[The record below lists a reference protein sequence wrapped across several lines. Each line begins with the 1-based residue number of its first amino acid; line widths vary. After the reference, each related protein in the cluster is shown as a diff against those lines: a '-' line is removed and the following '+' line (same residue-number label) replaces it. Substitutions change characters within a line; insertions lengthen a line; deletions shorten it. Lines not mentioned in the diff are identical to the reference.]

1 LKCWVFLLIAQA
13 FFLSTLS
20 AAVASNSYLVS
31 YFKKARDRCEWRVYD
46 VKKSEDRTFLKLPK
60 QPEEVYWDRE
70 FSKAYYI
77 MDGNIYSIEWKLN
90 SVPQEMG
97 SLPEFI
103 ASSFF
108 RLWVAAD
115 THRLRVASYHI
126 LDEKDVVYTG
136 DGKNRKGRFYKFQ
149 GREIDSAARPIV
161 GTPSLVAIW
170 ELDRDSK
177 WDLVNAIPTEDFA
190 CDTLGYRV
198 LRKLEQGVSMSE
210 RFSSRR
216 RFRTGKREPY
226 VVLQEL
232 NDRDPYFTAVVFFP
246 SRFDGGYGY
255 YGKYNGFGDGFYE
268 SVTLSKKE
276 GNGYTEL
283 AKISPECSGHV
294 DFEENGPYVLF
305 GEAIWSTWFPKHI
318 ELKCGQLFLIK
329 SGQLLKR
336 FSENETSMIWVDDF
350 DERDVQ
356 QPTATD

>member
-115 THRLRVASYHI
+115 THRLRVASYHF

-136 DGKNRKGRFYKFQ
+136 DGENREGRFYKFQ
-149 GREIDSAARPIV
+149 GREIDSAGHPVV

-170 ELDRDSK
+170 ELERDSK
-177 WDLVNAIPTEDFA
+177 WDLVNTIPTEDEA

-198 LRKLEQGVSMSE
+198 LRKLEHGVSMSE
-210 RFSSRR
+210 RLNSRR

-226 VVLQEL
+226 VILEEL
-232 NDRDPYFTAVVFFP
+232 NDRPPYFTGIVFFA
-246 SRFDGGYGY
+246 SRFDSRYGY
-255 YGKYNGFGDGFYE
+255 YGKYNGFGGQFLRIRYF
-268 SVTLSKKE
+268 VQKR
-276 GNGYTEL
+276 
-283 AKISPECSGHV
+283 
-294 DFEENGPYVLF
+294 
-305 GEAIWSTWFPKHI
+305 GE
-318 ELKCGQLFLIK
+318 
-329 SGQLLKR
+329 
-336 FSENETSMIWVDDF
+336 WVHG
-350 DERDVQ
+350 VG
-356 QPTATD
+356 